1 MLQYQK
7 KNLPSKEFWMRIL
20 LSFFTVLL
28 LVGCGTHNPTP
39 TNNPTTAK
47 KLNLNDVNP
56 RKSFVAKNLRF
67 KKFQKGCASFYSN
80 KFHFCRTACGERYDK
95 NRLTAAHNSLPF
107 GTLVKVT
114 HERSGKSVIVR
125 INDRMARYN
134 RRAIDLSYCAAK
146 NLNMVHLGV
155 STVKLEV
162 VTN

>member
-1 MLQYQK
+1 
-7 KNLPSKEFWMRIL
+7 MRIL

-28 LVGCGTHNPTP
+28 LVGCGTHTP
-39 TNNPTTAK
+39 SPANKLTTAK
-47 KLNLNDVNP
+47 KLGVDDAN
-56 RKSFVAKNLRF
+56 RTQSFIAKNLRF

-80 KFHFCRTACGERYDK
+80 KFHARRTACGERYDK

-107 GTLVKVT
+107 GTLVRVT

-125 INDRMARYN
+125 INDRMARHN

-146 NLNMVHLGV
+146 NLNMIHLGV
-155 STVKLEV
+155 SNVKLEV